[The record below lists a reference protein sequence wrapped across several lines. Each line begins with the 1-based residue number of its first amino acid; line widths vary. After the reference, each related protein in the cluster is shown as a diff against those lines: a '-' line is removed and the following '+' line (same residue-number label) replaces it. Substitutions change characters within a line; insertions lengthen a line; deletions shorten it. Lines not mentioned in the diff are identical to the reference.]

1 MAGDAN
7 FDKVALLLHA
17 DGASGATAFA
27 DSSIY
32 ANAVTAFGGAQMTTA
47 QVKFGSSAAI
57 FNGTSAYLSAP
68 PSTNFTFGS
77 GDFCQEA
84 FIYASANPTSDAVLF
99 CLRNANAGIFNNMV
113 KLSPVGKIGWSDGVE
128 WRESSGS
135 IPLSQW
141 VHVAVT
147 RASGVVRIFING
159 VENYS
164 ASHPIDL
171 VGARV
176 MRIGAFEAYGPNPVG
191 GFFGGFLDEI
201 RITKGA
207 ARYVS
212 GFTPTSVAFADSADA
227 SSYLLS
233 GSVVGSTGLPVARPV
248 RAFREDTG
256 AYVGGVISNA
266 TTGAY
271 TIPAEHPGE
280 HTVVAYPVTGEN
292 LPALV
297 HRGVTPT

>member
-1 MAGDAN
+1 MAGDSD

-27 DSSIY
+27 DSSSY
-32 ANAVTAFGGAQMTTA
+32 ANTVTAFGGAQMTTA

-68 PSTNFTFGS
+68 PSTNFTFGT

-113 KLSPVGKIGWSDGVE
+113 KLSPVGKIGWSDGVA

-141 VHVAVT
+141 VHFAVT

-164 ASHPIDL
+164 ASHPIDM

-176 MRIGAFEAYGPNPVG
+176 MQIGAFEADGPNPVG

-207 ARYVS
+207 ARYTAN
-212 GFTPTSVAFADSADA
+212 FTPPIEAFPDVGTLYALSGAVTDA
-227 SSYLLS
+227 SNS
-233 GSVVGSTGLPVARPV
+233 PAARLI
-248 RAFREDTG
+248 RAYREDTG
-256 AYVGGVISNA
+256 ALAGSA
-266 TTGAY
+266 TSDAGSGAYSIAVATGGAY
-271 TIPAEHPGE
+271 TLN
-280 HTVVAYPVTGEN
+280 AYPAAGES
-292 LPALV
+292 LPTLTL
-297 HRGVTPT
+297 RGVLPP

>member
-7 FDKVALLLHA
+7 FDKVSLLLHA

-27 DSSIY
+27 DSSSY
-32 ANAVTAFGGAQMTTA
+32 ANTVTAFGGAQMTTA

-57 FNGTSAYLSAP
+57 FNDTSAYLSAP
-68 PSTNFTFGS
+68 PSTNFTFGT

-84 FIYASANPTSDAVLF
+84 FIYASANPTSDAILF

-113 KLSPVGKIGWSDGVE
+113 KLSPVGKIGWSDGVA

-159 VENYS
+159 VGNYS

-171 VGARV
+171 AGARV
-176 MRIGAFEAYGPNPVG
+176 MQIGAFEAYGSNPVG

-201 RITKGA
+201 RITKGLARYTANFTPPTEPFPNAPAAYALSGAVTDASKSPA
-207 ARYVS
+207 AR
-212 GFTPTSVAFADSADA
+212 
-227 SSYLLS
+227 LI
-233 GSVVGSTGLPVARPV
+233 
-248 RAFREDTG
+248 RAYREDTG
-256 AYVGGVISNA
+256 ALAGSATSNA
-266 TTGAY
+266 VSGAY
-271 TIPAEHPGE
+271 SIVVYTGGA
-280 HTVVAYPVTGEN
+280 HTLNAYPAAGESLPTLTLRGV
-292 LPALV
+292 LPA
-297 HRGVTPT
+297 